1 MTAPAV
7 DVQPPSGQIAY
18 TGNTGVLPM
27 PTITVKLDRRR
38 AARLARWARRRRV
51 PKSDVIRALID
62 RAGPIETGDD
72 LMEWVEASA
81 GKGLGL
87 SQKKR

>member
-1 MTAPAV
+1 
-7 DVQPPSGQIAY
+7 
-18 TGNTGVLPM
+18 M
-27 PTITVKLDRRR
+27 PTITVKLDRKR
-38 AARLARWARRRRV
+38 AARLTRWARQGKI

-72 LMEWVEASA
+72 LIEWVAQAA

-87 SQKKR
+87 AQTRR

>member
-1 MTAPAV
+1 
-7 DVQPPSGQIAY
+7 
-18 TGNTGVLPM
+18 M
-27 PTITVKLDRRR
+27 PTITVKLDKKR

-72 LMEWVEASA
+72 LIEWVEGST

-87 SQKKR
+87 AQKKA